1 MTFDTLVKRALMES
15 REDSDIRTLD
25 SGAEFW
31 GGMAVAPNDPFEIT
45 LEQSKDYG
53 IPPSN
58 YKKIGEGSASLAYS
72 DGNTIVKI
80 GKARRG
86 GTFVNGAIQET
97 QWTDILRGRM
107 REHEKLKEIES
118 IPPYLKLQEGTWI
131 PYYNYKNL
139 GMKRREGDEYHEEV
153 DKKGHRY
160 NKGYGIFDRY
170 KFSTAGSR
178 ILDNGIIEQQVV
190 DTKRYK
196 IPDNK
201 RNLLYSIREHIEDHV
216 GSVDN
221 RGMSGNIFFDPDN
234 RIIYVIDN

>member
-1 MTFDTLVKRALMES
+1 MTFDTLVQRALMES

-25 SGAEFW
+25 SGAQFW
-31 GGMAVAPNDPFEIT
+31 GGMAVAPNNPFEIT

-58 YKKIGEGSASLAYS
+58 YKKIGEGSASLVYS

-107 REHEKLKEIES
+107 REHEKLKKIED
-118 IPPYLKLQEGTWI
+118 IPPYLIPQEGTFLH
-131 PYYNYKNL
+131 YSTYKNL
-139 GMKRREGDEYHEEV
+139 
-153 DKKGHRY
+153 DKKPVEGAVY
-160 NKGYGIFDRY
+160 NKDHKGFGIFDEY

-190 DTKRYK
+190 DTGRYK
-196 IPDNK
+196 IK
-201 RNLLYSIREHIEDHV
+201 ERNLLYDIGDHIKRHV
-216 GSVDN
+216 GSLDN
-221 RGMSGNIFFDPDN
+221 RGISGNIFFDPDN
-234 RIIYVIDN
+234 RIVYVIDN